1 MSEAIDKGL
10 IVAALRRAADD
21 MEIQIYDDPKAMTF
35 RLAER
40 LLAASASYSPVE
52 DRRLGALDF
61 EVIGAVLH
69 ELDPSWVQTDGRMW
83 AGLLRGIADRMD
95 AAYGEGTE

>member
-40 LLAASASYSPVE
+40 LLAASATYSPGE
-52 DRRLGALDF
+52 ARIRGSLDF

-69 ELDPSWVQTDGRMW
+69 GLAPPWVGWDGQAW
-83 AGLLRGIADRMD
+83 ARFLRVIADEM
-95 AAYGEGTE
+95 EGDDD